1 MMKREGSVRT
11 LEIIK
16 ECAETAGGYKISL
29 EQAERAMET
38 EQLERIADALEG
50 ISGHLSRL
58 TSCIGITTSELVKVL
73 RVKSALRH
81 RCSVQINEVIQW
93 HGCREG
99 ERNLD
104 SSG

>member
-38 EQLERIADALEG
+38 EQLERIADA
-50 ISGHLSRL
+50 R
-58 TSCIGITTSELVKVL
+58 
-73 RVKSALRH
+73 RH
-81 RCSVQINEVIQW
+81 
-93 HGCREG
+93 
-99 ERNLD
+99 
-104 SSG
+104 

>member
-38 EQLERIADALEG
+38 NSL
-50 ISGHLSRL
+50 
-58 TSCIGITTSELVKVL
+58 SELQTLSKALADTSAALQAVSAAVERSASL
-73 RVKSALRH
+73 GTFWLKSTR
-81 RCSVQINEVIQW
+81 
-93 HGCREG
+93 
-99 ERNLD
+99 
-104 SSG
+104 

>member
-16 ECAETAGGYKISL
+16 ECADTAGGCKISL
-29 EQAERAMET
+29 EQEEKAMEI

-58 TSCIGITTSELVKVL
+58 TSCIGSSVL
-73 RVKSALRH
+73 HRWGRSAGQGI
-81 RCSVQINEVIQW
+81 VNTE
-93 HGCREG
+93 
-99 ERNLD
+99 
-104 SSG
+104 